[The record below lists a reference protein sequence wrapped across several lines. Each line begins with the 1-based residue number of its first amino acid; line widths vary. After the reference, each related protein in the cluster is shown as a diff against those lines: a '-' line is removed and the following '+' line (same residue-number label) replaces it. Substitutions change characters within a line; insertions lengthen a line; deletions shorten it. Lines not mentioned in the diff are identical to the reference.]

1 MASIGERPFLE
12 HLLDRAISQGVTEV
26 HLLVGYS
33 AQAIVDHFG
42 NSYCGVP
49 LSYSYEDVPLGTGG
63 ALKAASSHLADTF
76 ILANGD
82 TFSEVEYSDLLGLLD
97 RNTLSLSLV
106 KVADGARYG
115 SAITDGRRVVGFRE
129 KGLSGPCLVN
139 AGVYG
144 CRRGLISEFPT
155 QSSFSFEVDFLE
167 PWLALLRPQ
176 FHLARSGMI
185 DIGTPESFA
194 LANLIFG
201 KGRS

>member
-26 HLLVGYS
+26 HLLVGHS

-63 ALKAASSHLADTF
+63 ALKAASPHLADTF

-82 TFSEVEYSDLLGLLD
+82 TFSYVEYSDLLGLLD

-115 SAITDGRRVVGFRE
+115 SAITDGRHVVGFRE

-144 CRRGLISEFPT
+144 CRRGLISELPT

-167 PWLALLRPQ
+167 PRLALLRPQ

-185 DIGTPESFA
+185 DIGTPESYA

-201 KGRS
+201 RGLS